1 MQNDY
6 RHIIRHICLII
17 ILPFLAACRDSKA
30 DYVIEGT
37 MPSNAYDGEW
47 IYLAPAQGASR
58 GLIDSTLVTNGHFR
72 LNGHGE
78 AMRVI
83 RTRILLRLK
92 FQELLVVTEP
102 GRILV
107 RVDST
112 GSVTGTPQNDALQA
126 WKNRKEKT
134 SREWQELNR
143 SLKRS
148 TATDSLIIRQQMDSL
163 DLDFRQFHY
172 GFLLEHL
179 PGTLGEFLYTMTR
192 SALTPEQQQE
202 LDEKTNRK

>member
-1 MQNDY
+1 
-6 RHIIRHICLII
+6 
-17 ILPFLAACRDSKA
+17 
-30 DYVIEGT
+30 

-47 IYLAPAQGASR
+47 IYLAPAQGVSR
-58 GLIDSTLVTNGHFR
+58 GRIDSTRVTNGHFQ
-72 LNGHGE
+72 LIGHGE

-83 RTRILLRLK
+83 RTRVLLRLK

-102 GRILV
+102 GKILV
-107 RVDST
+107 RIDSI

-134 SREWQELNR
+134 GREWQELNR
-143 SLKRS
+143 TLKRS
-148 TATDSLIIRQQMDSL
+148 TAADSLVIRQQMDSL
-163 DLDFRQFHY
+163 NLDFRQFHY

-192 SALTPEQQQE
+192 STLTPEQKHE